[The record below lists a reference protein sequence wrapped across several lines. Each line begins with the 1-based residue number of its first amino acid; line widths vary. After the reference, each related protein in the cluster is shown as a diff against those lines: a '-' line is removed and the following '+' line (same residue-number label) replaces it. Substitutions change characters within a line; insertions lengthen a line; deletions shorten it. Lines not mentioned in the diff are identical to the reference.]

1 MKVIQINTERLRQQA
16 EDERWSDRLIAK
28 KVGLTPMGVS
38 NIMRGKVDPAA
49 TNLKKICDTIGL
61 PIEEAFIETVVA

>member
-1 MKVIQINTERLRQQA
+1 MKVIQINTARLRQQA

-28 KVGLTPMGVS
+28 KTGLSGTAVGKIL
-38 NIMRGKVDPAA
+38 NGKVDPAA

-61 PIEEAFIETVVA
+61 PIEEAFIEKAAA